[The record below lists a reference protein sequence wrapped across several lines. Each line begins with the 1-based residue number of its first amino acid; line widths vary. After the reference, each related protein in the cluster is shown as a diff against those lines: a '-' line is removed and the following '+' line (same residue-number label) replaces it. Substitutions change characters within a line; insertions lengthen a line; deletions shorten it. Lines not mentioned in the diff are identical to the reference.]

1 MLKIAFNENYIYPLE
16 ENHRFPMIK
25 YELIPEQLI
34 YEGVL
39 NKDKKNEFTFPEN
52 KPMKNKDINKGLVI
66 AKKAIFEAGNLLLK
80 KKEILSEVI
89 SSTNKDIK
97 LKADI
102 LAEKAIKAII
112 ENESDYPILG
122 EESGL
127 SSKTTPNIFWVVD
140 PLDGTANY
148 ARNIPICCVSIALV
162 SDLKPILG
170 VIYDFINN
178 DLYEGSIHTKALLN
192 SKEISVSKVNNSSE
206 GILITGLPN
215 NTDYS
220 DNALLK
226 MIKDFQN
233 WRKVR
238 MIGSAAMASVYVASG
253 KADLYTEKKTY
264 LWDIAAGAA
273 IVNAAGGEASIV
285 NQNENFQVD
294 VHFSNSHLKI

>member
-1 MLKIAFNENYIYPLE
+1 ME
-16 ENHRFPMIK
+16 
-25 YELIPEQLI
+25 
-34 YEGVL
+34 
-39 NKDKKNEFTFPEN
+39 
-52 KPMKNKDINKGLVI
+52 NKDINKGLVI

-80 KKEILSEVI
+80 NKEILSEVI
-89 SSTNKDIK
+89 LSTNKDIK

-112 ENESDYPILG
+112 ENESDYPILA

-127 SSKTTPNIFWVVD
+127 SSKTIPNIFWVVD

-148 ARNIPICCVSIALV
+148 ARNIPICCVSIALI

-170 VIYDFINN
+170 VIYDFIND
-178 DLYEGSIHTKALLN
+178 DLYEGSTYTKALLN
-192 SKEISVSKVNNSSE
+192 SKEISVSKVSNPQE

-220 DNALLK
+220 DSALLK
-226 MIKDFQN
+226 MIKGFQN

-253 KADLYTEKKTY
+253 KADVYKESGTY
-264 LWDIAAGAA
+264 LWDVAAGAA
-273 IVNAAGGEASIV
+273 IVNAAGGAASIT
-285 NQNENFQVD
+285 NQRDNFQVD
-294 VHFSNSHLKI
+294 VFFSNSKISD

>member
-1 MLKIAFNENYIYPLE
+1 
-16 ENHRFPMIK
+16 
-25 YELIPEQLI
+25 
-34 YEGVL
+34 
-39 NKDKKNEFTFPEN
+39 
-52 KPMKNKDINKGLVI
+52 MKNKSTKNELAI
-66 AKKAIFEAGNLLLK
+66 AKKSAIEAGSLLLRNK
-80 KKEILSEVI
+80 KTLNQEILS
-89 SSTNKDIK
+89 TKKDIK

-102 LAEKAIKAII
+102 LAEKVIKTII
-112 ENESDYPILG
+112 ENESDYPILA
-122 EESGL
+122 EESGF
-127 SSKTTPNIFWVVD
+127 SSNIDSSTFWVVD

-148 ARNIPICCVSIALV
+148 ARNIPICCVSIALI

-170 VIYDFINN
+170 VIYDFIND

-192 SKEISVSKVNNSSE
+192 SKKISVSQVKDSSE

-220 DNALLK
+220 DSALLK
-226 MIKDFQN
+226 MVKDFQN

-273 IVNAAGGEASIV
+273 IVNAAGGETSIV

>member
-1 MLKIAFNENYIYPLE
+1 MEDN
-16 ENHRFPMIK
+16 
-25 YELIPEQLI
+25 
-34 YEGVL
+34 
-39 NKDKKNEFTFPEN
+39 
-52 KPMKNKDINKGLVI
+52 DINKGLVI

-80 KKEILSEVI
+80 NKEILSEVI
-89 SSTNKDIK
+89 LSTNKDIK

-102 LAEKAIKAII
+102 LAEKVIKAII
-112 ENESDYPILG
+112 ENESDYPILA

-127 SSKTTPNIFWVVD
+127 SSKNIPNIFWVVD

-148 ARNIPICCVSIALV
+148 ARNIPICCVSIALIL
-162 SDLKPILG
+162 DEKPILG

-206 GILITGLPN
+206 GVLITGLPN
-215 NTDYS
+215 NTNYS

-273 IVNAAGGEASIV
+273 IVNAAGGKASIV

>member
-1 MLKIAFNENYIYPLE
+1 MVSKS
-16 ENHRFPMIK
+16 IK
-25 YELIPEQLI
+25 KEL
-34 YEGVL
+34 
-39 NKDKKNEFTFPEN
+39 D
-52 KPMKNKDINKGLVI
+52 I
-66 AKKAIFEAGNLLLK
+66 AKKAALVAGKLLLNNK
-80 KKEILSEVI
+80 ATLFEVI
-89 SSTNKDIK
+89 SSSDKDIK

-102 LAEKAIKAII
+102 LAEQSIKTVI
-112 ENESDYPILG
+112 ENESDYPILA
-122 EESGL
+122 EESGF
-127 SSKTTPNIFWVVD
+127 SSKASSNTFWVVD

-148 ARNIPICCVSIALV
+148 ARNIPICCVSIALL

-178 DLYEGSIHTKALLN
+178 DLYEGSICTKALLN
-192 SKEISVSKVNNSSE
+192 SKEILVSKVLNPQE
-206 GILITGLPN
+206 GVLITGLPN

-220 DNALLK
+220 DSALLK

-253 KADLYTEKKTY
+253 KADLYKEKKTY

-273 IVNAAGGEASIV
+273 IVNAAGGEALIE

-294 VHFSNSHLKI
+294 AHFSNSHLRI